1 MFETLLQQLDQSAQ
15 SIADYK
21 QTHKAGRDFL
31 AEKFHAG
38 EAVETLVRGRAE
50 LVDQLL
56 KRVWAKH
63 LGDSSA
69 ASLIAVGGY
78 GRGELHPA
86 SDVDLL
92 ILTQDQPETLASSLE
107 PLIMFLWDIGLEVG
121 HSVRTLEEC
130 IEEARKDV
138 TVATNLME
146 SRLLSGI
153 NSLFDSMS

>member
-1 MFETLLQQLDQSAQ
+1 MFDNLLQQLDQGTQ

-21 QTHKAGRDFL
+21 QTHKAGRELL

-38 EAVETLVRGRAE
+38 EAIEILVRGRAE

-56 KRVWAKH
+56 HRVWQKH
-63 LGDSSA
+63 IGDNSA

-92 ILTQDQPETLASSLE
+92 ILTQDEPETLAFSIRTPHHV
-107 PLIMFLWDIGLEVG
+107 PLG
-121 HSVRTLEEC
+121 HRTG
-130 IEEARKDV
+130 
-138 TVATNLME
+138 
-146 SRLLSGI
+146 SG
-153 NSLFDSMS
+153 S